1 MIIVCPLH
9 AVETQIEK
17 HGASHLVSLLGP
29 EHMIDTPAGIERDNH
44 LQLTLHDIALPA
56 DGYIAPGET
65 HVGQLIAFFESWDQS
80 APMVVHCWAGISRST
95 ASAFI
100 TMCLLNPQEEEID
113 LAWELRHL
121 APSAT
126 PNRLIIEHADRLLK
140 RDGRMVSAVK
150 AIGRGVEAWE
160 GDVFTWEVK
169 R

>member
-1 MIIVCPLH
+1 MLIVSPLNR
-9 AVETQIEK
+9 VP
-17 HGASHLVSLLGP
+17 GLVAEHNVGRVMGLLGP
-29 EHMIDTPAGIERDNH
+29 EIDHPDLGLPDTHH
-44 LQLTLHDIALPA
+44 LRMTFNDI
-56 DGYIAPGET
+56 
-65 HVGQLIAFFESWDQS
+65 S
-80 APMVVHCWAGISRST
+80 APMSGLTPPGEDHVRDIIGFIEDWDHSGRFLIHCWAGISRST

-113 LAWELRHL
+113 LAWELRLL

-140 RDGRMVSAVK
+140 RDGRMVAAVK